1 MGQVWLRSAFARAL
15 ATAFVNFLSGLDRSL
30 FCFKS
35 ALVKNKMATLNEHT
49 SVVAAIL
56 SDISD
61 HSDAN
66 FIYIGLH
73 VLSENKCQ
81 QQIRKNDGK
90 NTSKQTKHQ
99 TKSQFVYKQTHESR
113 D

>member
-1 MGQVWLRSAFARAL
+1 
-15 ATAFVNFLSGLDRSL
+15 
-30 FCFKS
+30 
-35 ALVKNKMATLNEHT
+35 MATLNEHT

-66 FIYIGLH
+66 FIYI
-73 VLSENKCQ
+73 LSANKCQ
-81 QQIRKNDGK
+81 QQIRKNDRK
-90 NTSKQTKHQ
+90 NTLKQIKHQ
-99 TKSQFVYKQTHESR
+99 TKSQFIYKQTHESR